1 MRLHL
6 LIFPALVA
14 CGGGFEAFT
23 WSSKAPLPIPRTDLA
38 LASLGGNLYAIGG
51 YSGSTLARL
60 DQYAPDANTW
70 TQKASLL
77 SARREFAAGVM
88 NDKIYVACGMAWTD
102 PNAVTYVMTTEEYD
116 PVADR
121 WSARA
126 QCPMPQAFNSVYGNV
141 HIAGAAVNGRLYAL
155 VYNTN
160 INSAAAMYEFDP
172 LANAWTTKSPPPFS
186 YATYAA
192 TELGGQLYLA
202 ASGNLGGGGPP
213 ATNFARY
220 DPATDT
226 WVIRASLFGIWGS
239 ALASANGKVYA
250 LGGVGATRSG
260 AGAASANVNEYD
272 PVTDKWTAAG
282 RFGSARHSA
291 GASLLGHD
299 LYVAG
304 GAVPASG
311 YGLQPVANLEIGVPR
326 PK

>member
-1 MRLHL
+1 MVRNSDA
-6 LIFPALVA
+6 I
-14 CGGGFEAFT
+14 
-23 WSSKAPLPIPRTDLA
+23 APPDL
-38 LASLGGNLYAIGG
+38 
-51 YSGSTLARL
+51 SGARCL
-60 DQYAPDANTW
+60 
-70 TQKASLL
+70 
-77 SARREFAAGVM
+77 RRRFRGVH
-88 NDKIYVACGMAWTD
+88 V
-102 PNAVTYVMTTEEYD
+102 VF
-116 PVADR
+116 
-121 WSARA
+121 
-126 QCPMPQAFNSVYGNV
+126 Q
-141 HIAGAAVNGRLYAL
+141 GAAADTPDRSRPGEPGGKSLRHRWLLGFHPRAPRPIRTGREYVDAEGEPL
-155 VYNTN
+155 VGE
-160 INSAAAMYEFDP
+160 ARVRCRR
-172 LANAWTTKSPPPFS
+172 NAWTTKSPPPFS

-192 TELGGQLYLA
+192 TEHGGQLYLA

-282 RFGSARHSA
+282 RFGSARQSA

-304 GAVPASG
+304 GAVPAGG

>member
-1 MRLHL
+1 M
-6 LIFPALVA
+6 
-14 CGGGFEAFT
+14 
-23 WSSKAPLPIPRTDLA
+23 
-38 LASLGGNLYAIGG
+38 
-51 YSGSTLARL
+51 
-60 DQYAPDANTW
+60 
-70 TQKASLL
+70 

-160 INSAAAMYEFDP
+160 INGAAAMYEFDP

-226 WVIRASLFGIWGS
+226 WVIRAGADHPEGDV
-239 ALASANGKVYA
+239 A
-250 LGGVGATRSG
+250 VGATRSG